1 MSLSTHHCRNSG
13 YERIGAPVSTGYSN
27 VTMCISGISFD
38 GVECVDKRKTV
49 MARERSI
56 YLSRADCSVVRR
68 EKSGERARLREQSSG
83 YSDENRVEKG

>member
-1 MSLSTHHCRNSG
+1 MLPCALVAFLSNH
-13 YERIGAPVSTGYSN
+13 
-27 VTMCISGISFD
+27 

-68 EKSGERARLREQSSG
+68 EKSRERARLREQSSG